1 MLPHTVTL
9 TNLDAK
15 AIHQQLEQL
24 QQMHDRLMPDDSI
37 EAQTLNSTL
46 KIMHALEEGLRASAR
61 QEHLHH

>member
-24 QQMHDRLMPDDSI
+24 QQMHDRLLPDDSI
-37 EAQTLNSTL
+37 EAQTLNATL
-46 KIMHALEEGLRASAR
+46 KIMHALEDGLRASVR
-61 QEHLHH
+61 HEHVHH